1 MAIYINE
8 NLPNGIQNLP
18 KSVQD
23 FPKYLINPQKDAQD
37 FEDFAKMAKF
47 RQIWSHWRGDVSQV
61 KGIMNVLKKKSTPF
75 VGVGVVVV
83 VIGIIFQ
90 LEWEGGWKEED
101 DDDDAILKKWF
112 KLVQNFWLKTVRD
125 EHKTTLL
132 SFHQTDLSF

>member
-1 MAIYINE
+1 
-8 NLPNGIQNLP
+8 
-18 KSVQD
+18 
-23 FPKYLINPQKDAQD
+23 
-37 FEDFAKMAKF
+37 MAKF
-47 RQIWSHWRGDVSQV
+47 CQIWSHWRGDVSQV

-101 DDDDAILKKWF
+101 DDDAILKKWF
-112 KLVQNFWLKTVRD
+112 KLVQNFLLKTVRD